1 MNRTGNKMYL
11 IKTIKGDI
19 TKVTDVQAI
28 VNAANNSLLGGGGVD
43 GAIHRAAGPELLA
56 ESGNNRYVLKQIHH
70 EPCDYYQ
77 FGNKLEAEIRD
88 YKKLKEIGIKMPAML
103 ETDVENERI
112 LKEFIDG
119 DTIYQLVLEDK
130 MKTDYIE
137 QLHKMCVLL
146 YAANTNI
153 DYFPTN
159 FVVHNEEIYYVDF
172 ECNDYM
178 EEWNFENWGVKYWSK
193 TPEFLQYVKEHS

>member
-1 MNRTGNKMYL
+1 MNKEMTVNGKSYTI
-11 IKTIKGDI
+11 IK
-19 TKVTDVQAI
+19 
-28 VNAANNSLLGGGGVD
+28 LLGKGKGGYSY
-43 GAIHRAAGPELLA
+43 LA

-103 ETDVENERI
+103 EADVKNERV
-112 LKEFIDG
+112 LKEFIEG

-137 QLHKMCVLL
+137 QLRRMCALL

-153 DYFPTN
+153 
-159 FVVHNEEIYYVDF
+159 DF